1 MDFLKSLS
9 FLLLIMEIQ
18 KEEKYKIVTSGRL
31 YYAFILIGV
40 VFTSLLFGLIGL
52 IIVIPVIILIGI
64 IGLAIAFLFT
74 QNHYI
79 EFEDNEIHA
88 QVGLL
93 NTKNLYA
100 PYTNVDHVEIKS
112 DLLQKIF
119 FLCELRI
126 DTTGRGDTEIV
137 MANIPLSKAN
147 KAVQIVKS
155 ERKYEK
161 KEKNERA

>member
-1 MDFLKSLS
+1 
-9 FLLLIMEIQ
+9 MEIQ
-18 KEEKYKIVTSGRL
+18 KDTKLKIITSGRL
-31 YYAFILIGV
+31 YYASIIFGTLVLSFFFFVLGFLFFIPFV
-40 VFTSLLFGLIGL
+40 
-52 IIVIPVIILIGI
+52 IVIGI
-64 IGLAIAFLFT
+64 IGLIIAYVFT

-100 PYTNVDHVEIKS
+100 PYKNIDHVEVKS
-112 DLLQKIF
+112 DVLQKIF

-137 MANIPLSKAN
+137 MANVPISKAN
-147 KAVQIVKS
+147 LVVDIIKS
-155 ERKYEK
+155 ERKYYEEDNKIKNK
-161 KEKNERA
+161 K

>member
-1 MDFLKSLS
+1 
-9 FLLLIMEIQ
+9 MEIV
-18 KEEKYKIVTSGRL
+18 EGEKFKIVTSGRL
-31 YYAFILIGV
+31 YYAFIILTSVMISLFLLI
-40 VFTSLLFGLIGL
+40 TGLILL
-52 IIVIPVIILIGI
+52 IPIILILGI
-64 IGLAIAFLFT
+64 VGIGLAYFFT

-79 EFEDNEIHA
+79 EFENNEIHA

-100 PYTNVDHVEIKS
+100 PYANIDHVEIKS
-112 DLLQKIF
+112 DLLMKIF
-119 FLCELRI
+119 NLCELRI

-155 ERKYEK
+155 ERKYDK
-161 KEKNERA
+161 KERA

>member
-1 MDFLKSLS
+1 
-9 FLLLIMEIQ
+9 MEI
-18 KEEKYKIVTSGRL
+18 KHGEKFKIITSGRL
-31 YYAFILIGV
+31 YYVSIIFSVILLSFFSSLINLFILI
-40 VFTSLLFGLIGL
+40 
-52 IIVIPVIILIGI
+52 PIILILGI
-64 IGLAIAFLFT
+64 VGIGIAYLFT

-88 QVGLL
+88 QIGLL

-100 PYTNVDHVEIKS
+100 PYANIDHVEIKS
-112 DLLQKIF
+112 DLVMKIF
-119 FLCELRI
+119 QLCELRI

-137 MANIPLSKAN
+137 MANIPLSKAM

-161 KEKNERA
+161 KKNERA

>member
-9 FLLLIMEIQ
+9 FLLLIMEI
-18 KEEKYKIVTSGRL
+18 KKDEKYKIVTSGRL

-40 VFTSLLFGLIGL
+40 VFTSLLLGLIGL
-52 IIVIPVIILIGI
+52 IIIIPIIVLIGI
-64 IGLAIAFLFT
+64 IGLVLAFLFT

-100 PYTNVDHVEIKS
+100 PYKNVDHVEIKS
-112 DLLQKIF
+112 DILQKIF

-137 MANIPLSKAN
+137 MANVPISKAK